1 MPDISY
7 NQGNAVEI
15 LTDLKQGIVSELKG
29 DFPGLVFDLVG
40 EEKERRES
48 MESIKDRFLS

>member
-15 LTDLKQGIVSELKG
+15 LADLKHGLLTELKG

-40 EEKERRES
+40 ERKKS
-48 MESIKDRFLS
+48 ADDF